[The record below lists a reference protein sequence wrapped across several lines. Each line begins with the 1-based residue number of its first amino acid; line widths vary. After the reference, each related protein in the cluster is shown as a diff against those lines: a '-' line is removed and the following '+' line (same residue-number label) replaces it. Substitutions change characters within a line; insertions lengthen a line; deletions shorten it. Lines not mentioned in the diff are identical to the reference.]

1 MLTYHFENNIPLFRC
16 SICGKCEGFI
26 ESKSFINKNRGCCWY
41 FPKYTLMD
49 IKNIISI
56 GRKDFIRKLKKLDN
70 VYISSFYLEVRGY
83 FDEEGF
89 NKMDIDEDI
98 DFDKK
103 LFFRLCPFWQ
113 ENGCKIDYK
122 LRPHT
127 CNLYLCREV
136 IELCKQGY
144 SEFSKERKDYFSY
157 MIYFNELL
165 KRELIENGLD
175 LLKDFESTLE
185 FIKKYE
191 VPKFEPRQI
200 EKLIFINEAS

>member
-1 MLTYHFENNIPLFRC
+1 MLTYHFEDNIPLFRC

-56 GRKDFIRKLKKLDN
+56 GREDFIRKLKKLDN

-89 NKMDIDEDI
+89 NKMDFDEEF
-98 DFDKK
+98 DFDVK

-122 LRPHT
+122 LRPHP

-136 IELCKQGY
+136 IELCKQSY

-157 MIYFNELL
+157 MNYFNELL
-165 KRELIENGLD
+165 KRELIEKNLD
-175 LLKDFESTLE
+175 LLKDFEATLK